1 MTVIVVVLVIFF
13 IFLAMRVPI
22 GASMAIA
29 SIIGFISIDFNLAT
43 VGSVVYTAVS
53 NQSLMCIPGYILAGA
68 LMSRG
73 GIAKALID
81 CLKGWLG
88 HIPGSL
94 AIITTIC
101 CAFFAAITGSSTAT
115 VAAIG
120 GLMMPAML
128 DDGYDENMTLGLTA
142 ASGTL
147 GILIPPSI
155 PMVLYCTVA
164 GTAVSKQFTAGILP
178 GLVIVIAYSIY
189 SIIKS
194 KKTQKGVTQRASMKE
209 RWQRTIYAIPAIL
222 LPVTILGSIYGG
234 IMTATEASVWA
245 IFYALVISIFV
256 YKGFTFQDFIKC
268 MNGKQI
274 IPFEEAVKKIEAAAA
289 ARTDPDFVINA
300 RTDAVAVAGVDE
312 AIRRGNAFAKA
323 GATMIFV
330 EAPTNPDEVKRV
342 IQSID
347 APVSINMIYA
357 KGSKTPAISIEQ
369 LQEWGAARV
378 SVPIMPLFAA
388 SYALRKCYTALM
400 NDGAAELQ
408 NEIFTFS
415 EFTDLVGL
423 PGIRELEQRF
433 VSGRELEARYSK

>member
-1 MTVIVVVLVIFF
+1 MTVIVLVLIIFF

-22 GASMAIA
+22 GTSMAIA

-115 VAAIG
+115 VAANG

-128 DDGYDENMTLGLTA
+128 EDGYDENMTLGLTA

-164 GTAVSKQFTAGILP
+164 GTAVSKQFTAGLLP
-178 GLVIVIAYSIY
+178 GLVIVFAYSVY
-189 SIIKS
+189 SVIKS

-209 RWQRTIYAIPAIL
+209 RWQRTVYAIPAIL

-234 IMTATEASVWA
+234 VMTATEASVWA

-256 YKGFTFQDFIKC
+256 YKGFTFQDFVKCIKSSIRSTSSIFF
-268 MNGKQI
+268 I
-274 IPFEEAVKKIEAAAA
+274 IVGCQMFSLLL
-289 ARTDPDFVINA
+289 T
-300 RTDAVAVAGVDE
+300 T
-312 AIRRGNAFAKA
+312 
-323 GATMIFV
+323 
-330 EAPTNPDEVKRV
+330 KRV
-342 IQSID
+342 PQTLMQWALANNLTTTEVILACMLLMIVTGMFLDGSSNMLICAPLMCPIVSALGYNMIQFGIVLTIGVQFGQLTPPVGMNLFMVSGMMKRPVMKVVRGALPYI
-347 APVSINMIYA
+347 AILGIVWLLVGFVQPVSMLLPNMM
-357 KGSKTPAISIEQ
+357 K
-369 LQEWGAARV
+369 
-378 SVPIMPLFAA
+378 
-388 SYALRKCYTALM
+388 
-400 NDGAAELQ
+400 
-408 NEIFTFS
+408 
-415 EFTDLVGL
+415 
-423 PGIRELEQRF
+423 
-433 VSGRELEARYSK
+433 

>member
-1 MTVIVVVLVIFF
+1 MTVIVLVLIIFF

-128 DDGYDENMTLGLTA
+128 EDGYDENMTLGLTA

-164 GTAVSKQFTAGILP
+164 GTAVSKQFTAGLLP
-178 GLVIVIAYSIY
+178 GLAIVFAYSVY
-189 SIIKS
+189 SVIKS

-209 RWQRTIYAIPAIL
+209 RWQRTVYAIPAIL

-234 IMTATEASVWA
+234 VMTATEASVWA

-256 YKGFTFQDFIKC
+256 YKGFTFQDFVKCIKSSIRSTSSIFF
-268 MNGKQI
+268 I
-274 IPFEEAVKKIEAAAA
+274 IVGCQMFSLLL
-289 ARTDPDFVINA
+289 T
-300 RTDAVAVAGVDE
+300 T
-312 AIRRGNAFAKA
+312 
-323 GATMIFV
+323 
-330 EAPTNPDEVKRV
+330 KRV
-342 IQSID
+342 PQTLMQWALANNLTTTEVILACMLLMIVTGMFLDGSSNMLICAPLMCPIVSALGYNMIQFGIVLTIGVQFGQLTPPVGMNLFMVSGMMKRPVMKVVRGALPYI
-347 APVSINMIYA
+347 AILGIVWLLVGFVQPVSM
-357 KGSKTPAISIEQ
+357 
-369 LQEWGAARV
+369 L
-378 SVPIMPLFAA
+378 
-388 SYALRKCYTALM
+388 
-400 NDGAAELQ
+400 
-408 NEIFTFS
+408 
-415 EFTDLVGL
+415 L
-423 PGIRELEQRF
+423 PDMM
-433 VSGRELEARYSK
+433 K

>member
-1 MTVIVVVLVIFF
+1 MTVIVLVLIIFF

-128 DDGYDENMTLGLTA
+128 EDGYDENMTLGLTA

-164 GTAVSKQFTAGILP
+164 GTAVSKQFTAGLLP
-178 GLVIVIAYSIY
+178 GLAIVFAYSVY
-189 SIIKS
+189 SVIKS

-209 RWQRTIYAIPAIL
+209 RWQRTVYAIPAIL

-234 IMTATEASVWA
+234 VMTATEASVWA

-256 YKGFTFQDFIKC
+256 YKGFTFQDFVKCIKSSIRSTSSIFF
-268 MNGKQI
+268 I
-274 IPFEEAVKKIEAAAA
+274 IVGCQMFSLLL
-289 ARTDPDFVINA
+289 T
-300 RTDAVAVAGVDE
+300 T
-312 AIRRGNAFAKA
+312 
-323 GATMIFV
+323 
-330 EAPTNPDEVKRV
+330 KRV
-342 IQSID
+342 PQTLMQWALANNLTTTEVILACMLLMIVTGMFLDGSSNMLICAPLMCPIVSALGYNMIQFGIVLTIGVQFGQLTPPVGMNLFMVSGMMKRPVMKVVRGALPYI
-347 APVSINMIYA
+347 AILGIVWLLVGFVQPVSMLLPNMM
-357 KGSKTPAISIEQ
+357 K
-369 LQEWGAARV
+369 
-378 SVPIMPLFAA
+378 
-388 SYALRKCYTALM
+388 
-400 NDGAAELQ
+400 
-408 NEIFTFS
+408 
-415 EFTDLVGL
+415 
-423 PGIRELEQRF
+423 
-433 VSGRELEARYSK
+433 

>member
-1 MTVIVVVLVIFF
+1 MTVIVLVLIIFF

-22 GASMAIA
+22 GTSMAIA

-128 DDGYDENMTLGLTA
+128 EDGYDENMTLGLTA

-164 GTAVSKQFTAGILP
+164 GTAVSKQFTAGLLP
-178 GLVIVIAYSIY
+178 GLVIVFAYSVY
-189 SIIKS
+189 SVIKS

-209 RWQRTIYAIPAIL
+209 RWQRTVYAIPAIL

-234 IMTATEASVWA
+234 VMTATEASVWA

-256 YKGFTFQDFIKC
+256 YKGFTLQDFVKCIKSSIRSTSSIFF
-268 MNGKQI
+268 I
-274 IPFEEAVKKIEAAAA
+274 IVGCQMFSLLL
-289 ARTDPDFVINA
+289 T
-300 RTDAVAVAGVDE
+300 T
-312 AIRRGNAFAKA
+312 
-323 GATMIFV
+323 
-330 EAPTNPDEVKRV
+330 KRV
-342 IQSID
+342 PQTLMQWALANNLTTTEVILACMLLMIVTGMFLDGSSNMLICAPLMCPIVSALGYNMIQFGIVLTIGVQFGQLTPPVGMNLFMVSGMMKRPVMKVVRGALPYI
-347 APVSINMIYA
+347 AILGIVWLLVGFVQPVSM
-357 KGSKTPAISIEQ
+357 
-369 LQEWGAARV
+369 L
-378 SVPIMPLFAA
+378 
-388 SYALRKCYTALM
+388 
-400 NDGAAELQ
+400 
-408 NEIFTFS
+408 
-415 EFTDLVGL
+415 L
-423 PGIRELEQRF
+423 PDMM
-433 VSGRELEARYSK
+433 K

>member
-1 MTVIVVVLVIFF
+1 MTVIVLVLIIFF

-22 GASMAIA
+22 GTSMAIA

-128 DDGYDENMTLGLTA
+128 EDGYDENMTLGLTA

-164 GTAVSKQFTAGILP
+164 GTAVSKQFTAGLLP
-178 GLVIVIAYSIY
+178 GLVIVFAYSVY
-189 SIIKS
+189 SVIKS

-209 RWQRTIYAIPAIL
+209 RWQRTVYAIPAIL

-234 IMTATEASVWA
+234 VMTATEASVWA

-256 YKGFTFQDFIKC
+256 YKGFTLQDFVKCIKSSIRSTSSIFF
-268 MNGKQI
+268 I
-274 IPFEEAVKKIEAAAA
+274 IVGCQMFSLLL
-289 ARTDPDFVINA
+289 T
-300 RTDAVAVAGVDE
+300 T
-312 AIRRGNAFAKA
+312 
-323 GATMIFV
+323 
-330 EAPTNPDEVKRV
+330 KRV
-342 IQSID
+342 PQTLMQWALANNLTTTEVILACMLLMIVTGMFLDGSSNMLICAPLMCPVVSALGYNMIQFGIVLTIGVQFGQLTPPVGMNLFMVSGMMKRPVMKVVRGALPYI
-347 APVSINMIYA
+347 AILGIVWLLVGFVQPVSMLLPNMM
-357 KGSKTPAISIEQ
+357 K
-369 LQEWGAARV
+369 
-378 SVPIMPLFAA
+378 
-388 SYALRKCYTALM
+388 
-400 NDGAAELQ
+400 
-408 NEIFTFS
+408 
-415 EFTDLVGL
+415 
-423 PGIRELEQRF
+423 
-433 VSGRELEARYSK
+433 

>member
-1 MTVIVVVLVIFF
+1 MTVIVLVLIIFF

-29 SIIGFISIDFNLAT
+29 SIIGIISIDFNLAT

-115 VAAIG
+115 VAANG

-128 DDGYDENMTLGLTA
+128 EDGYDENMTLGLTA

-164 GTAVSKQFTAGILP
+164 GTAVSKQFTAGLLP
-178 GLVIVIAYSIY
+178 GLVIVFAYSVY
-189 SIIKS
+189 SVIKS

-209 RWQRTIYAIPAIL
+209 RWQRTVYAIPAIL

-234 IMTATEASVWA
+234 VMTATEASVWA

-256 YKGFTFQDFIKC
+256 YKGFTFQDFVKCIKSSIRSTSSIFF
-268 MNGKQI
+268 I
-274 IPFEEAVKKIEAAAA
+274 IVGCQMFSLLL
-289 ARTDPDFVINA
+289 T
-300 RTDAVAVAGVDE
+300 T
-312 AIRRGNAFAKA
+312 
-323 GATMIFV
+323 
-330 EAPTNPDEVKRV
+330 KRV
-342 IQSID
+342 PQTLMQWALANNLTTTEVILACMLLMIVTGMFLDGSSNMLICAPLMCPIVSALGYNMIQFGIVLTIGVQFGQLTPPVGMNLFMVSGMMKRPVMKVVRGALPYI
-347 APVSINMIYA
+347 AILGIVWLLVGFVQPVSMLLPNMM
-357 KGSKTPAISIEQ
+357 K
-369 LQEWGAARV
+369 
-378 SVPIMPLFAA
+378 
-388 SYALRKCYTALM
+388 
-400 NDGAAELQ
+400 
-408 NEIFTFS
+408 
-415 EFTDLVGL
+415 
-423 PGIRELEQRF
+423 
-433 VSGRELEARYSK
+433 

>member
-1 MTVIVVVLVIFF
+1 MTVIVLVLIIFF

-22 GASMAIA
+22 GTSMAIA

-128 DDGYDENMTLGLTA
+128 EDGYDENMTLGLTA

-164 GTAVSKQFTAGILP
+164 GTAVSKQFTAGLLP
-178 GLVIVIAYSIY
+178 GLVIVFAYSVY
-189 SIIKS
+189 SVIKS

-209 RWQRTIYAIPAIL
+209 RWQRTVYAIPAIL

-234 IMTATEASVWA
+234 VMTATEASVWA

-256 YKGFTFQDFIKC
+256 YKGFTLQDFVKCIKSSIRSTSSIFF
-268 MNGKQI
+268 I
-274 IPFEEAVKKIEAAAA
+274 IVGCQMFSLLL
-289 ARTDPDFVINA
+289 T
-300 RTDAVAVAGVDE
+300 T
-312 AIRRGNAFAKA
+312 
-323 GATMIFV
+323 
-330 EAPTNPDEVKRV
+330 KRV
-342 IQSID
+342 PQTLMQWALANNLTTTEVILACMLLMIVTGMFLDGSSNMLICAPLMCPIVSALGYNMIQFGIVLTIGVQFGQLTPPVGMNLFMVSGMMERPVMKVVRGALPYI
-347 APVSINMIYA
+347 AILGIVWLLVGFVQPVSM
-357 KGSKTPAISIEQ
+357 
-369 LQEWGAARV
+369 L
-378 SVPIMPLFAA
+378 
-388 SYALRKCYTALM
+388 
-400 NDGAAELQ
+400 
-408 NEIFTFS
+408 
-415 EFTDLVGL
+415 L
-423 PGIRELEQRF
+423 PDMM
-433 VSGRELEARYSK
+433 K

>member
-1 MTVIVVVLVIFF
+1 MTVIVLVLIIFF

-22 GASMAIA
+22 GTSMAIA

-128 DDGYDENMTLGLTA
+128 EDGYDENMTLGLTA

-164 GTAVSKQFTAGILP
+164 GTAVSKQFTAGLLP
-178 GLVIVIAYSIY
+178 GLVIVFAYSVY
-189 SIIKS
+189 SVIKS

-209 RWQRTIYAIPAIL
+209 RWQRTVYAIPAIL

-234 IMTATEASVWA
+234 VMTATEASVWA

-256 YKGFTFQDFIKC
+256 YKGFTLQDFVKCIKSSIRSTSSIFF
-268 MNGKQI
+268 I
-274 IPFEEAVKKIEAAAA
+274 IVGCQMFSLLL
-289 ARTDPDFVINA
+289 T
-300 RTDAVAVAGVDE
+300 T
-312 AIRRGNAFAKA
+312 
-323 GATMIFV
+323 
-330 EAPTNPDEVKRV
+330 KRV
-342 IQSID
+342 PQTLMQWALANNLTTTEVILACMLLMIVTGMFLDGSSNMLICAPLMCPIVSALGYNMIQFGIVLTIGVQFGQLTPPVGMNLFMVSGMMKRPVMKVVRGALPYI
-347 APVSINMIYA
+347 AILGIVWLLVGFVQPVSMLLPNMM
-357 KGSKTPAISIEQ
+357 K
-369 LQEWGAARV
+369 
-378 SVPIMPLFAA
+378 
-388 SYALRKCYTALM
+388 
-400 NDGAAELQ
+400 
-408 NEIFTFS
+408 
-415 EFTDLVGL
+415 
-423 PGIRELEQRF
+423 
-433 VSGRELEARYSK
+433 

>member
-1 MTVIVVVLVIFF
+1 MTVIVLVLIIFF

-22 GASMAIA
+22 GTSMAIA

-128 DDGYDENMTLGLTA
+128 EDGYDENMTLGLTA

-164 GTAVSKQFTAGILP
+164 GTAVSKQFTAGLLP
-178 GLVIVIAYSIY
+178 GLAIVFAYSVY
-189 SIIKS
+189 SVIKS

-209 RWQRTIYAIPAIL
+209 RWQRTVYAIPAIL

-234 IMTATEASVWA
+234 VMTATEASVWA

-256 YKGFTFQDFIKC
+256 YKGFTLQDFVKCIKSSIRSTSSIFF
-268 MNGKQI
+268 I
-274 IPFEEAVKKIEAAAA
+274 IVGCQMFSLLL
-289 ARTDPDFVINA
+289 T
-300 RTDAVAVAGVDE
+300 T
-312 AIRRGNAFAKA
+312 
-323 GATMIFV
+323 
-330 EAPTNPDEVKRV
+330 KRV
-342 IQSID
+342 PQTLMQWALANNLTTTEVILACMLLMIVTGMFLDGSSNMLICAPLMCPIVSALGYNMIQFGIVLTIGVQFGQLTPPVGMNLFMVSGMMKRPVMKVVRGALPYI
-347 APVSINMIYA
+347 AILGIVWLLVGFVQPVSM
-357 KGSKTPAISIEQ
+357 
-369 LQEWGAARV
+369 L
-378 SVPIMPLFAA
+378 
-388 SYALRKCYTALM
+388 
-400 NDGAAELQ
+400 
-408 NEIFTFS
+408 
-415 EFTDLVGL
+415 L
-423 PGIRELEQRF
+423 PDMM
-433 VSGRELEARYSK
+433 K

>member
-1 MTVIVVVLVIFF
+1 MTVIVLVLIIFF

-22 GASMAIA
+22 GTSMAIA

-128 DDGYDENMTLGLTA
+128 EDGYDENMTLGLTA

-164 GTAVSKQFTAGILP
+164 GTAVSKQFTAGLLP
-178 GLVIVIAYSIY
+178 GLVIVFAYSVH
-189 SIIKS
+189 SVIKS

-209 RWQRTIYAIPAIL
+209 RWQRTVYAIPAIL

-234 IMTATEASVWA
+234 VMTATEASVWA

-256 YKGFTFQDFIKC
+256 YKGFTFQDFVKCIKSSIRSTSSIFF
-268 MNGKQI
+268 I
-274 IPFEEAVKKIEAAAA
+274 IVGCQMFSLLL
-289 ARTDPDFVINA
+289 T
-300 RTDAVAVAGVDE
+300 T
-312 AIRRGNAFAKA
+312 
-323 GATMIFV
+323 
-330 EAPTNPDEVKRV
+330 KRV
-342 IQSID
+342 PQTLMQWALANNLTTTEVILACMLLMIVTGMFLDGSSNMLICAPLMCPIVSALGYNMIQFGIVLTIGVQFGQLTPPVGMNLFMVSGMMKRPVMKVVRGALPYI
-347 APVSINMIYA
+347 AILGIVWLLVGFVQPVSMLLPNMM
-357 KGSKTPAISIEQ
+357 K
-369 LQEWGAARV
+369 
-378 SVPIMPLFAA
+378 
-388 SYALRKCYTALM
+388 
-400 NDGAAELQ
+400 
-408 NEIFTFS
+408 
-415 EFTDLVGL
+415 
-423 PGIRELEQRF
+423 
-433 VSGRELEARYSK
+433 

>member
-1 MTVIVVVLVIFF
+1 MTVIVLVLIIFF

-22 GASMAIA
+22 GTSMAIA

-128 DDGYDENMTLGLTA
+128 EDGYDENMTLGLTA

-164 GTAVSKQFTAGILP
+164 GTAVSKQFTAGLLP
-178 GLVIVIAYSIY
+178 GLVIVFAYSVY
-189 SIIKS
+189 SVIKS

-209 RWQRTIYAIPAIL
+209 RWQRTVYAIPAIL

-234 IMTATEASVWA
+234 VMTATEASVWA

-256 YKGFTFQDFIKC
+256 YKGFTFQDFVKCIKSSIRSTSSIFF
-268 MNGKQI
+268 I
-274 IPFEEAVKKIEAAAA
+274 IVGCQMFSLLL
-289 ARTDPDFVINA
+289 T
-300 RTDAVAVAGVDE
+300 T
-312 AIRRGNAFAKA
+312 
-323 GATMIFV
+323 
-330 EAPTNPDEVKRV
+330 KRV
-342 IQSID
+342 PQTLMQWALANNLTTTEVILACMLLMIVTGMFLDGSSNMLICAPLMCPIVSALGYNMIQFGIVLTIGVQFGQLTPPVGMNLFMVSGMMKRPVMKVVRGALPYI
-347 APVSINMIYA
+347 AILGIVWLLVGFVQPVSMLLPNMM
-357 KGSKTPAISIEQ
+357 K
-369 LQEWGAARV
+369 
-378 SVPIMPLFAA
+378 
-388 SYALRKCYTALM
+388 
-400 NDGAAELQ
+400 
-408 NEIFTFS
+408 
-415 EFTDLVGL
+415 
-423 PGIRELEQRF
+423 
-433 VSGRELEARYSK
+433 

>member
-1 MTVIVVVLVIFF
+1 MTVIVLVLIIFF

-22 GASMAIA
+22 GTSMAIA

-128 DDGYDENMTLGLTA
+128 EDGYDEDMTLGLTA

-164 GTAVSKQFTAGILP
+164 GTAVSKQFTAGLLP
-178 GLVIVIAYSIY
+178 GLVIVFAYSVY
-189 SIIKS
+189 SVIKS

-209 RWQRTIYAIPAIL
+209 RWQRTVYAIPAIL

-234 IMTATEASVWA
+234 VMTATEASVWA

-256 YKGFTFQDFIKC
+256 YKGFTFQDFVKCIKSSIRSTSSIFF
-268 MNGKQI
+268 I
-274 IPFEEAVKKIEAAAA
+274 IVGCQMFSLLL
-289 ARTDPDFVINA
+289 T
-300 RTDAVAVAGVDE
+300 T
-312 AIRRGNAFAKA
+312 
-323 GATMIFV
+323 
-330 EAPTNPDEVKRV
+330 KRV
-342 IQSID
+342 PQTLMQWALANNLTTTEVILACMLLMIVTGMFLDGSSNMLICAPLMCPIVSALGYNMIQFGIVLTIGVQFGQLTPPVGMNLFMVSGMMKRPVMKVVRGALPYI
-347 APVSINMIYA
+347 AILGIVWLLVGFVQPVSMLLPNMM
-357 KGSKTPAISIEQ
+357 K
-369 LQEWGAARV
+369 
-378 SVPIMPLFAA
+378 
-388 SYALRKCYTALM
+388 
-400 NDGAAELQ
+400 
-408 NEIFTFS
+408 
-415 EFTDLVGL
+415 
-423 PGIRELEQRF
+423 
-433 VSGRELEARYSK
+433 

>member
-1 MTVIVVVLVIFF
+1 MTVIVLVLIIFF

-22 GASMAIA
+22 GTSMAIA

-128 DDGYDENMTLGLTA
+128 EDGYDENMTLGLTA

-164 GTAVSKQFTAGILP
+164 GTAVSKQFTAGLLP
-178 GLVIVIAYSIY
+178 GLVIVFAYSVY
-189 SIIKS
+189 SVIKS
-194 KKTQKGVTQRASMKE
+194 KKTQKGVTQRASMKV
-209 RWQRTIYAIPAIL
+209 RWQRTVYAIPAIL

-234 IMTATEASVWA
+234 VMTATEASVWA

-256 YKGFTFQDFIKC
+256 YKGFTLQDFVKCIKSSIRSTSSIFF
-268 MNGKQI
+268 I
-274 IPFEEAVKKIEAAAA
+274 IVGCQMFSLLL
-289 ARTDPDFVINA
+289 T
-300 RTDAVAVAGVDE
+300 T
-312 AIRRGNAFAKA
+312 
-323 GATMIFV
+323 
-330 EAPTNPDEVKRV
+330 KRV
-342 IQSID
+342 PQTLMQWALANNLTTTEVILACMLLMIVTGMFLDGSSNMLICAPLMCPIVSALGYNMIQFGIVLTIGVQFGQLTPPVGMNLFMVSGMMKRPVMKVVRGALPYI
-347 APVSINMIYA
+347 AILGIVWLLVGFVQPVSM
-357 KGSKTPAISIEQ
+357 
-369 LQEWGAARV
+369 L
-378 SVPIMPLFAA
+378 
-388 SYALRKCYTALM
+388 
-400 NDGAAELQ
+400 
-408 NEIFTFS
+408 
-415 EFTDLVGL
+415 L
-423 PGIRELEQRF
+423 PDMM
-433 VSGRELEARYSK
+433 K

>member
-1 MTVIVVVLVIFF
+1 MTVIVLVLIIFF

-128 DDGYDENMTLGLTA
+128 EDGYDENMTLGLTA

-164 GTAVSKQFTAGILP
+164 GTAVSKQFTAGLLP
-178 GLVIVIAYSIY
+178 GLVIVFAYSVH
-189 SIIKS
+189 SVIKS

-209 RWQRTIYAIPAIL
+209 RWQRTVYAIPAIL

-234 IMTATEASVWA
+234 VMTATEASVWA

-256 YKGFTFQDFIKC
+256 YKGFTFQDFVKCIKSSIRSTSSIFF
-268 MNGKQI
+268 I
-274 IPFEEAVKKIEAAAA
+274 IVGCQMFSLLL
-289 ARTDPDFVINA
+289 T
-300 RTDAVAVAGVDE
+300 T
-312 AIRRGNAFAKA
+312 
-323 GATMIFV
+323 
-330 EAPTNPDEVKRV
+330 KRV
-342 IQSID
+342 PQTLMQWALANNLTTTEVILACMLLMIVTGMFLDGSSNMLICAPLMCPIVSALGYNMIQFGIVLTIGVQFGQLTPPVGMNLFMVSGMMKRPVMKVVRGALPYI
-347 APVSINMIYA
+347 AILGIVWLLVGFVQPVSM
-357 KGSKTPAISIEQ
+357 
-369 LQEWGAARV
+369 L
-378 SVPIMPLFAA
+378 
-388 SYALRKCYTALM
+388 
-400 NDGAAELQ
+400 
-408 NEIFTFS
+408 
-415 EFTDLVGL
+415 L
-423 PGIRELEQRF
+423 PDMM
-433 VSGRELEARYSK
+433 K

>member
-1 MTVIVVVLVIFF
+1 MTVIVLVLIIFF

-128 DDGYDENMTLGLTA
+128 EDGYDENMTLGLTA

-164 GTAVSKQFTAGILP
+164 GTAVSKQFTAGLLP
-178 GLVIVIAYSIY
+178 GLVIVFAYSVH
-189 SIIKS
+189 SVIKS

-209 RWQRTIYAIPAIL
+209 RWQRTVYAIPAIL

-234 IMTATEASVWA
+234 VMTATEASVWA

-256 YKGFTFQDFIKC
+256 YKGFTFQDFVKCIKSSIRSTSSIFF
-268 MNGKQI
+268 I
-274 IPFEEAVKKIEAAAA
+274 IVGCQMFSLLL
-289 ARTDPDFVINA
+289 T
-300 RTDAVAVAGVDE
+300 T
-312 AIRRGNAFAKA
+312 
-323 GATMIFV
+323 
-330 EAPTNPDEVKRV
+330 KRV
-342 IQSID
+342 PQTLMQWALANNLTTTEVILACMLLMIVTGMFLDGSSNMLICAPLMCPIVSALGYNMIQFGIVLTIGVQFGQLTPPVGMNLFMVSGMMKRPVMKVVRGALPYI
-347 APVSINMIYA
+347 AILGIVWLLVGFVQPVSMLLPNMM
-357 KGSKTPAISIEQ
+357 K
-369 LQEWGAARV
+369 
-378 SVPIMPLFAA
+378 
-388 SYALRKCYTALM
+388 
-400 NDGAAELQ
+400 
-408 NEIFTFS
+408 
-415 EFTDLVGL
+415 
-423 PGIRELEQRF
+423 
-433 VSGRELEARYSK
+433 

>member
-1 MTVIVVVLVIFF
+1 MTVIVLVLIIFF

-22 GASMAIA
+22 GTSMAIA

-128 DDGYDENMTLGLTA
+128 EDGYDENMTLGLTA

-164 GTAVSKQFTAGILP
+164 GTAVSKQFTAGLLP
-178 GLVIVIAYSIY
+178 GLVIVFAYSVY
-189 SIIKS
+189 SVIKS

-209 RWQRTIYAIPAIL
+209 RWQRTVYAIPAIL

-234 IMTATEASVWA
+234 VMTATEASVWA

-256 YKGFTFQDFIKC
+256 YKGFTLQDFVKCIKSSIRSTFSIFF
-268 MNGKQI
+268 I
-274 IPFEEAVKKIEAAAA
+274 IVGCQMFSLLL
-289 ARTDPDFVINA
+289 T
-300 RTDAVAVAGVDE
+300 T
-312 AIRRGNAFAKA
+312 
-323 GATMIFV
+323 
-330 EAPTNPDEVKRV
+330 KRV
-342 IQSID
+342 PQTLMQWALANNLTTTEVILACMLLMIVTGMFLDGSSNMLICAPLMCPIVSALGYNMIQFGIVLTIGVQFGQLTPPVGMNLFMVSGMMKRPVMKVVRGALPYI
-347 APVSINMIYA
+347 AILGIVWLLVGFVQPVSMLLPNMM
-357 KGSKTPAISIEQ
+357 K
-369 LQEWGAARV
+369 
-378 SVPIMPLFAA
+378 
-388 SYALRKCYTALM
+388 
-400 NDGAAELQ
+400 
-408 NEIFTFS
+408 
-415 EFTDLVGL
+415 
-423 PGIRELEQRF
+423 
-433 VSGRELEARYSK
+433 